1 LGNGFF
7 QKGAIRDACLLVLF
21 CIASFADL
29 FLNRLFAFSP
39 ELLIIGGS
47 GIPLMLG
54 LSTLF
59 VLVEFYAALVRWKHI
74 EWHERAI
81 MVLTALFL
89 LFSLV
94 LFEVFR
100 QPHMLSPGSAF
111 MMLLS
116 LLSWQR
122 KELLLDWVTR
132 IPNNQACM
140 EVRKSYQHRT
150 ILLLDIENFRLLN
163 ERYGE
168 DGGNAILS
176 SFADLLK
183 TTYEQAEIFR
193 IGGNRFVLMLP
204 CLTHN
209 ELVRKV
215 IGIKEKPA
223 KKSPPGDMQVPFTM
237 TDSNKSSSRYVREDL
252 ISFQPS
258 ERFWWGGY
266 DTGLLS
272 ADHGWRWQQTSCGRG
287 LDAKKMGFEVAESMV
302 LSSDPVGA
310 KSWQALRN
318 MDGLGTGYANLEPLV
333 KPHL

>member
-193 IGGNRFVLMLP
+193 IGGNRFVLMF
-204 CLTHN
+204 
-209 ELVRKV
+209 
-215 IGIKEKPA
+215 PA
-223 KKSPPGDMQVPFTM
+223 
-237 TDSNKSSSRYVREDL
+237 
-252 ISFQPS
+252 
-258 ERFWWGGY
+258 
-266 DTGLLS
+266 
-272 ADHGWRWQQTSCGRG
+272 
-287 LDAKKMGFEVAESMV
+287 
-302 LSSDPVGA
+302 
-310 KSWQALRN
+310 
-318 MDGLGTGYANLEPLV
+318 
-333 KPHL
+333 